1 MKKLLLILICFFVFS
16 CKEETY
22 TERSEKLEKVVSE
35 NFKNSVWLE
44 KKSRVGDFGV
54 SVEPDEEWLKT
65 ILIYGYFDNQIN
77 CNLIKSNFEEE
88 YPQDTFRCN
97 PVR

>member
-1 MKKLLLILICFFVFS
+1 MKKLLMILICLFVYS
-16 CKEETY
+16 CKEKSQ

-44 KKSRVGDFGV
+44 KKSRVGEFGV
-54 SVEPDEEWLKT
+54 SVELDEEWLKT
-65 ILIYGYFDNQIN
+65 ILIFGYVDNQLN
-77 CNLIKSNFEEE
+77 CNSIKSNFEEE